1 VVIDSQPK
9 DAPDGPLVVVT
20 STICPVSSAVPRLV
34 LFPSESGGKRMP
46 EELGQRAVGRVFV
59 CRKGLVVAA
68 VEQRLGREGRFTKL
82 VTERGSRAVSRAVDM
97 AAKSKGRHKVGSRTG
112 LERPMTARYGK
123 AVVKIW
129 QLEPFPAV
137 GPLRALERVRNKRRL
152 AILIGLLQDEG

>member
-1 VVIDSQPK
+1 MIDSQPK

-68 VEQRLGREGRFTKL
+68 VEQFLRQTAPPLAAAEEGPSPWVRAGMVEAVEREPPQRWL
-82 VTERGSRAVSRAVDM
+82 
-97 AAKSKGRHKVGSRTG
+97 
-112 LERPMTARYGK
+112 
-123 AVVKIW
+123 
-129 QLEPFPAV
+129 
-137 GPLRALERVRNKRRL
+137 
-152 AILIGLLQDEG
+152 